1 MNELTVRQENAVAI
15 SVETEELI
23 RAGVSENTLKAYRR
37 ALQVLEAWLVVEET
51 GLNDAVLAEYITQ
64 LHRQGKSPATIAQV
78 VAAVK

>member
-37 ALQVLEAWLVVEET
+37 RSKSWRRGWWSRRLV
-51 GLNDAVLAEYITQ
+51 
-64 LHRQGKSPATIAQV
+64 
-78 VAAVK
+78 